1 MPRRA
6 IHKVVVSCSGS
17 CPIGVLC
24 DGIARKLDK
33 EKKAEMLGLSQIL
46 SDINAA
52 SKLATADIILLL
64 EGCHVGCLRNS
75 LDGLGYDQNEYHT
88 LDLSQM
94 GFDRKVEHTEVAL
107 ERGYRE
113 TINRLKTES
122 TRE

>member
-1 MPRRA
+1 MPKRTLN
-6 IHKVVVSCSGS
+6 KVVVSCSGS
-17 CPIGVLC
+17 CPIGELC
-24 DGIARKLDK
+24 DQIARKLHK

-75 LDGLGYDQNEYHT
+75 LDGLGYSQNEYRT

-94 GFDRKVEHTEVAL
+94 GFARKVGHTEVAL
-107 ERGYRE
+107 EHGYRE
-113 TINRLKTES
+113 AMNRLKTES
-122 TRE
+122 TRG